1 MQHRPAPAAPS
12 SHPRGPVIPPVGGVY
27 YDDPP
32 TQPLPRRHLSCVAA
46 SPGPLA
52 RQHHPALPGATL
64 WAPMSFV
71 AAGPPPAA
79 RRPRRWPLLLGAA
92 ASAGAAAVLMTGF
105 WAPGFF
111 VTQQL
116 DVRAAQAG
124 VAHVLSDPA
133 GYGAKDVSDVTCN
146 DGGNPTISKGATFT
160 CQATIDHIKHQFV
173 VTFTDDAGSYEIS
186 APRGTR
192 V

>member
-1 MQHRPAPAAPS
+1 MPHR
-12 SHPRGPVIPPVGGVY
+12 
-27 YDDPP
+27 
-32 TQPLPRRHLSCVAA
+32 
-46 SPGPLA
+46 
-52 RQHHPALPGATL
+52 HHPGISGPTF
-64 WAPMSFV
+64 WAPTAFASN
-71 AAGPPPAA
+71 PPRAA

-92 ASAGAAAVLMTGF
+92 ASAGAALLITGL

-111 VTQQL
+111 VTEQL

-133 GYGAKDVSDVTCN
+133 GYGAKNVSDVTCN
-146 DGGNPTISKGATFT
+146 DGRNPTISQGGTFT
-160 CQATIDHIKHQFV
+160 CQVTIDHIKHQFL

-186 APRGTR
+186 APKGQT